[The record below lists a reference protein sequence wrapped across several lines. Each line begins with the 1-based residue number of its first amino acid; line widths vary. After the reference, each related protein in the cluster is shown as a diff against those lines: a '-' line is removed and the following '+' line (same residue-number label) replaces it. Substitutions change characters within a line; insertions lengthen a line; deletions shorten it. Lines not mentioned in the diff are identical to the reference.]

1 MQRFAPMSA
10 PTLRAVPARAVKSRW
25 TPLRAAALAST
36 LVAALPAGAAVT
48 EFSGKD
54 EGVGPGVSPS
64 SPNSSVA
71 QAAFLSAAE
80 QFGPVLTDYLDAA
93 PLGYAPSFR
102 IAAAQVTLTGPNGG
116 PGFSG
121 ITDQDHSGSSGP
133 VFGFSTVESAT
144 DNGRWLGFPGGTAT
158 FVLDAPSH
166 SFGFY
171 ATGLQTALGL
181 DFTVSFD
188 GASAT
193 TLHPLINVDG
203 GISFFGFT
211 SDDPFTT
218 VIISRP
224 TNYPLADAWG
234 VDGISVNAVPAV
246 VPEPSTWLLM
256 LAGLGLLLLPAQ
268 WTGSR
273 GKLGA

>member
-1 MQRFAPMSA
+1 MHRFASMSA
-10 PTLRAVPARAVKSRW
+10 PTLPDVPARAVKSRW
-25 TPLRAAALAST
+25 APLKSAALAT
-36 LVAALPAGAAVT
+36 ALIAALPAGAAVT
-48 EFSGKD
+48 EFAGKD

-64 SPNSSVA
+64 SPNASTA
-71 QAAFLSAAE
+71 QAAFLAAAE
-80 QFGPVLTDYLDAA
+80 SFGPVLTDYLDAV

-102 IAAAQVTLTGPNGG
+102 IAAAQVALTGPNGG

-121 ITDQDHSGSSGP
+121 ITDQDHSGPSGP
-133 VFGFSTVESAT
+133 LFGFSTVESAT

-181 DFTVSFD
+181 DLTVSFD
-188 GASAT
+188 GAAAT

-218 VIISRP
+218 VIISR
-224 TNYPLADAWG
+224 TVSYPLTDAWG

-246 VPEPSTWLLM
+246 VPEPSNWLLM
-256 LAGLGLLLLPAQ
+256 AGGAGLLALWRRKRMISGRA
-268 WTGSR
+268 
-273 GKLGA
+273 A